1 MKIFYVYSLFL
12 ARYTILEEN
21 WRLLDTRVILL
32 VIEFLLFRIKKDQNK
47 TKRLQESI
55 R

>member
-1 MKIFYVYSLFL
+1 MKIFTCIRFFL
-12 ARYTILEEN
+12 LAILSSRRTEGYY
-21 WRLLDTRVILL
+21 RHVILL

>member
-1 MKIFYVYSLFL
+1 MKILTCIRFSCSLYYPRGEL
-12 ARYTILEEN
+12 KA
-21 WRLLDTRVILL
+21 TRQVILL